1 MLWSCNVQQDLLPR
15 AHTRSTPS
23 QLKDLRMLRVAV
35 CHPDD
40 VDGQQIT
47 QQLRR
52 IGCHVQAFWP
62 PLPVLPE
69 RTDVVFLAVRPDIID
84 LSYSWFGNSEENPT
98 VIAVVNYENPT
109 IVEMVLRIGACATL
123 PSPVRSFGLLSALV
137 VGRQLHTE
145 LRQQQ
150 KKLRKLE
157 GKVMGVRRI
166 EEAKNILAR
175 TRNISDTAAYD
186 LIRDQAMSKRVT
198 TEEIA
203 QTIINAHEI
212 LSLGKV

>member
-1 MLWSCNVQQDLLPR
+1 MQPQP
-15 AHTRSTPS
+15 TRSNVRPTPA

-40 VDGQQIT
+40 ADGQQLT

-84 LSYSWFGNSEENPT
+84 LSYAWFGGTDEDPT

-109 IVEMVLRIGACATL
+109 IVEMVLRIGAKASL

-137 VGRQLHTE
+137 VARQVHSE
-145 LRQQQ
+145 LRQHRRQ
-150 KKLRKLE
+150 LRKLE
-157 GKVMGVRRI
+157 GKVQGVRKI
-166 EEAKNILAR
+166 EEAKNILMR
-175 TRNISDTAAYD
+175 TRTISETAAYD
-186 LIRDQAMSKRVT
+186 LIRDQAMSKRVSV
-198 TEEIA
+198 EEIA
-203 QTIINAHEI
+203 QTIISANEI
-212 LSLGKV
+212 LSLGKN

>member
-1 MLWSCNVQQDLLPR
+1 MQP
-15 AHTRSTPS
+15 TPA

-40 VDGQQIT
+40 ADGQQLT

-84 LSYSWFGNSEENPT
+84 LNFNWFSGDDMPT

-109 IVEMVLRIGACATL
+109 IVEMVLRIGAKAAL

-137 VGRQLHTE
+137 VARHVHSE
-145 LRQQQ
+145 LRAQ
-150 KKLRKLE
+150 KRQLRKLE
-157 GKVMGVRRI
+157 GKVLGVRRI
-166 EEAKNILAR
+166 EEAKNILMR
-175 TRNISDTAAYD
+175 TRNISETKAYD
-186 LIRDQAMSKRVT
+186 LIRDQAMSKRVS

-203 QTIINAHEI
+203 TTIINANEI
-212 LSLGKV
+212 LSLGKA

>member
-1 MLWSCNVQQDLLPR
+1 MPGQQQP
-15 AHTRSTPS
+15 TRTSVRPTPE
-23 QLKDLRMLRVAV
+23 QLKDLRSLRVVV

-40 VDGQQIT
+40 GDGQQLT

-84 LSYSWFGNSEENPT
+84 LSYPWFGGSDENPT

-109 IVEMVLRIGACATL
+109 IVEMVLRIGARATL

-137 VGRQLHTE
+137 VARHVHTE
-145 LRQQQ
+145 LRQCR
-150 KKLRKLE
+150 KHLRKLE
-157 GKVMGVRRI
+157 GKVLGVRRI
-166 EEAKNILAR
+166 EEAKNILMR
-175 TRNISDTAAYD
+175 TRNIGDTAAYD

-203 QTIINAHEI
+203 QTIIHANEI
-212 LSLGKV
+212 LSLGRP

>member
-1 MLWSCNVQQDLLPR
+1 MERQATRSNVQP
-15 AHTRSTPS
+15 TPA
-23 QLKDLRMLRVAV
+23 QLKDLRTLRVAV

-40 VDGQQIT
+40 ADGQQLT

-84 LSYSWFGNSEENPT
+84 LSYGWFGGDEEAPT

-109 IVEMVLRIGACATL
+109 IVEMVLRIGARATL

-137 VGRQLHTE
+137 VARQAHSE
-145 LRQQQ
+145 LRQLRRQ
-150 KKLRKLE
+150 LRKLE
-157 GKVMGVRRI
+157 GKVLGVRRI
-166 EEAKNILAR
+166 EEAKNILMRSRGIAE
-175 TRNISDTAAYD
+175 TAAYD

-198 TEEIA
+198 TEEVA
-203 QTIINAHEI
+203 QMIIQANEI